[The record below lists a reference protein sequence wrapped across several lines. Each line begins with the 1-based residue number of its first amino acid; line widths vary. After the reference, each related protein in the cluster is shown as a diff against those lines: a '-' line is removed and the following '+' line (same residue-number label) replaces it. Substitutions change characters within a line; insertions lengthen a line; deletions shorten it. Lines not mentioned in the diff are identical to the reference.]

1 MDQANKLTYELLF
14 DMLRN
19 EKNREELQALDK
31 NFFADLID
39 YIQDKE
45 RLIKDNSDNQLF
57 SGLER
62 EKTLK
67 QLENAKKLIKE
78 LYERREKKVLN
89 LAMIS
94 SRTGGI
100 LDKSAM
106 LPEEQKLFETL
117 SKLLEEFRNDILY
130 RVIGGNMP
138 ELREQIRSIGVAGV
152 AADSQTPSQ
161 AHSTPGK
168 DTVLVRFIHA
178 VPKFI
183 GKELEIYGPFESED
197 IANLPK
203 QIADILVTKG
213 RAELMK
219 A

>member
-67 QLENAKKLIKE
+67 QLENAKRLIKD

-94 SRTGGI
+94 SRTGGL

-106 LPEEQKLFETL
+106 LPEEQKLFERL
-117 SKLLEEFRNDILY
+117 SAMLEEFRNDILY
-130 RVIGGNMP
+130 RVMGGNMP
-138 ELREQIRSIGVAGV
+138 ELRERALTQPAAG
-152 AADSQTPSQ
+152 AAMPLPESPNASSQ
-161 AHSTPGK
+161 AGK
-168 DTVLVRFIHA
+168 DTVLVRFIHS
-178 VPKFI
+178 VPKFV

-203 QIADILVTKG
+203 QIADILVAKG